1 MPRYAY
7 EARDGL
13 GSQTS
18 GVIEAPSEHD
28 AARMLRDESLSV
40 TSIRIATKINF
51 EAGATSSRSM
61 QRGVKREEVI
71 SFTSQMAVMLETG
84 VPLAEALEAV
94 VTQLKPGNFKNV
106 LITVTDRITS
116 GLSFSVAIAEFPH
129 VFPNMMVSL
138 LEASEAA
145 GSLASMLHRVSE
157 YLANERQTRRQIR
170 GALTYPAIM
179 LSMCLGVTSFLIIW
193 VLPRFAGIYEAR
205 SAVLP
210 APTQMLLDA
219 STWVITNG
227 WALAGGIVGVAVLA
241 VWYRNTRSGREL
253 FDTLK
258 LRVPVIGPIFTNFYL
273 TRVTRTLATL
283 LASGVTLPEAIRILR
298 GLITNTHWETLWDD
312 MDEAITSGKT
322 IGEVVLQTR
331 NIPPSLGQ
339 MIAAGERSG
348 KLPEVLERVAN
359 VTEKDFEESVK
370 TGTQLIEPIM
380 IILMGVMIGGVAV
393 ALLLPIFTMGSMMS
407 Q

>member
-1 MPRYAY
+1 M
-7 EARDGL
+7 
-13 GSQTS
+13 QTS
-18 GVIEAPSEHD
+18 GVIEAPTEHD
-28 AARMLRDESLSV
+28 AARLLREDNLSV
-40 TSIRIATKINF
+40 TSIRIATQISL
-51 EAGATSSRSM
+51 EGGTSSRSM

-94 VTQLKPGNFKNV
+94 VSQLKPGNFKNV
-106 LITVTDRITS
+106 LVTVTDRITS

-129 VFPNMMVSL
+129 VFPRMMVSL

-145 GSLASMLHRVSE
+145 GSLAAMLHRVSE
-157 YLANERQTRRQIR
+157 YLSHERQTKRQIR

-179 LSMCLGVTSFLIIW
+179 LSMCVIVTSFLIIW

-210 APTQMLLDA
+210 TPTQVLLDS
-219 STWVITNG
+219 STWIITNA
-227 WALAGGIVGVAVLA
+227 WALAGALAGTVVLGY
-241 VWYRNTRSGREL
+241 WYRSTQSGREL
-253 FDTLK
+253 FDTIK
-258 LRVPVIGPIFTNFYL
+258 IRFPVIGPIFTNFYL

-283 LASGVTLPEAIRILR
+283 LAAGVTLPEAIRILR
-298 GLITNTHWETLWDD
+298 GLVTNSHWIAIWDEL
-312 MDEAITSGKT
+312 DEAITSGKT
-322 IGEVVLQTR
+322 IGEVVLNTR
-331 NIPPSLGQ
+331 TIPPSLGQ

-348 KLPEVLERVAN
+348 KLPEVLDRVAN
-359 VTEKDFEESVK
+359 VTERDFEETVK